1 MPPEDLNESSDSED
15 FSWSEYLKENNA
27 QAAPSAFFCQS
38 LDPPVNQFQVDHK
51 LETFDPRN
59 TTSTCLGKLKI
70 KINIKI

>member
-27 QAAPSAFFCQS
+27 QAAPAAFFCQA
-38 LDPPVNQFQVDHK
+38 LTPPDNNFQVDSK

-59 TTSTCLGKLKI
+59 TTSTCLGK
-70 KINIKI
+70 